1 MLSFYPG
8 PSKVYPQSLN
18 FIQEAY
24 DQGIVSINHRSE
36 RFEIL
41 LKETLESLHE
51 KWNIP
56 ADYTIYFISSATEAW
71 EIVAQS
77 LIKSKSMHLYNGA
90 FGKKW
95 AYYTKQ
101 INSNALEM
109 AFEVEESL
117 SDFMLRSPN
126 EILENVDT
134 LCLVQSETSNGTGQ
148 KIRRKDFTDN
158 DDLIIAVD
166 ATSSMGGIELDWS
179 EADVWLA
186 SVQKCMGIPA
196 GLGIIICSPLA
207 LKRAELLGKKDHY
220 NSILLMEENR
230 KLYQT
235 HYTPNVLGIY
245 LLSRLSQTLPNITE
259 IAKQTNAKMQ
269 VWENFWK
276 NEQKFQFDFLVKNPT
291 LRLPTVLALSGT
303 SNKIEEIQEICKHHQ
318 IELGKGY
325 GEWKNSSIRIAN
337 FPSHTFEDIEL
348 LIHLLKQAP

>member
-18 FIQEAY
+18 FIQDAY
-24 DQGIVSINHRSE
+24 EQGIVSINHRSE
-36 RFEIL
+36 RFEEL
-41 LKETLESLHE
+41 LKETLESLHK

-56 ADYTIYFISSATEAW
+56 LDYTIYFISSATEAW

-77 LIKSKSMHLYNGA
+77 LVKSSSMHLYNGA

-95 AYYTKQ
+95 SFYTSQ
-101 INSNALEM
+101 IVKNAQERSFDL
-109 AFEVEESL
+109 EESL
-117 SDFMLRSPN
+117 SDFMLRSPQN
-126 EILENVDT
+126 LLENIDT

-148 KIRRKDFTDN
+148 KIQRKDFIGSE
-158 DDLIIAVD
+158 DLIIAVD
-166 ATSSMGGIELDWS
+166 ATSSMGGIELDWL

-196 GLGIIICSPLA
+196 GLGVLICSPQA
-207 LKRAELLGKKDHY
+207 LKRAEILHKKDHY

-245 LLSRLSQTLPNITE
+245 LLNRLSQTLPKIE
-259 IAKQTNAKMQ
+259 EVDKQTKIKMQ
-269 VWENFWK
+269 IWENFWK
-276 NEQKFQFDFLVKNPT
+276 NEQKFNFEFLVKNT
-291 LRLPTVLALSGT
+291 ELRLPTVLALNGT
-303 SNKIEEIQEICKHHQ
+303 PKKIEEIQNICKKEN

-325 GEWKNSSIRIAN
+325 GEWKNNSIRIAN
-337 FPSHTFEDIEL
+337 FPSHTLKDIETLIQL
-348 LIHLLKQAP
+348 LTQ

>member
-24 DQGIVSINHRSE
+24 QQGIVSINHRSE
-36 RFEIL
+36 RFEVL
-41 LKETLESLHE
+41 LKDTLESLHQ

-56 ADYTIYFISSATEAW
+56 EDYTIYFISSATEAW

-77 LIKSKSMHLYNGA
+77 LIKKNSLHLYNGA

-101 INSNALEM
+101 IVANANE
-109 AFEVEESL
+109 FTFSKEENLKDCISKGPKTL
-117 SDFMLRSPN
+117 LDT
-126 EILENVDT
+126 IDT

-148 KIRRKDFTDN
+148 KICRNDFGQN

-166 ATSSMGGIELDWS
+166 ATSSMGGIELDWK
-179 EADVWLA
+179 EADIWLA

-196 GLGIIICSPLA
+196 GLGVLICSPKA
-207 LKRAELLGKKDHY
+207 LKRAEFLGRVDHY

-245 LLSRLSQTLPNITE
+245 LLNRLSQTLPNIKE
-259 IAKQTNAKMQ
+259 IDQQTKFKMSLL
-269 VWENFWK
+269 EDFW
-276 NEQKFQFDFLVKNPT
+276 VTKNPYE
-291 LRLPTVLALSGT
+291 LSFLIQNNEVRLPTVLALEG
-303 SNKIEEIQEICKHHQ
+303 KADQIKEIQLLCKKKN

-325 GEWKNSSIRIAN
+325 GEWKENTIRIAN
-337 FPSHTFEDIEL
+337 FPSHTIEDIET
-348 LIHLLKQAP
+348 LIHLLK

>member
-24 DQGIVSINHRSE
+24 ELGIVSINHRSE
-36 RFEIL
+36 RFEHL
-41 LKETLESLHE
+41 LKETLESLHD

-56 ADYTIYFISSATEAW
+56 TDYTIYFISSATEAW
-71 EIVAQS
+71 EIIAQS
-77 LIKSKSMHLYNGA
+77 LIKSKSLHLYNGA

-95 AYYTKQ
+95 AHYTSQ
-101 INSNALEM
+101 IVPKAQEQL
-109 AFEVEESL
+109 FEITESL
-117 SDFMLRSPN
+117 SDFMLRSSKDLLQD
-126 EILENVDT
+126 IDT

-148 KIRRKDFTDN
+148 KIRRTDFKN
-158 DDLIIAVD
+158 SDDLIIAVD
-166 ATSSMGGIELDWS
+166 ATSSMGGIELDWL

-196 GLGIIICSPLA
+196 GLGVIICSPKA
-207 LKRAELLGKKDHY
+207 LKRAELLGKRDHY

-245 LLSRLSQTLPNITE
+245 LLNRLSQTLPNIQE
-259 IAKQTNAKMQ
+259 INKQTLIKMNL
-269 VWENFWK
+269 WEQFWQNQEK
-276 NEQKFQFDFLVKNPT
+276 FDFNFLIGDSR
-291 LRLPTVLALSGT
+291 LRLPTVLALTGPPQQVE
-303 SNKIEEIQEICKHHQ
+303 KIQILCGAHG

-325 GEWKNSSIRIAN
+325 GEWKEHSIRIAN
-337 FPSHTFEDIEL
+337 FPSHTLADIET
-348 LIHLLKQAP
+348 LIQILT